1 MAWGE
6 RRSPTWCRIQSPK
19 WRFQHKTEKAPT
31 GVSTGRGGKLV
42 AGAGFEPTTSGFSP
56 SCSSH
61 LQLLPFYLLFREVSV
76 YWRLLVFTADY
87 QLLSPVLSP
96 TFFTEI
102 QGAPHSVYISPIRV
116 VARVHVDV
124 MPEIGCTHLGGYPSR
139 DGPVIEHRAPVMGS
153 H

>member
-1 MAWGE
+1 MTLDF
-6 RRSPTWCRIQSPK
+6 SIQQMGNSSFP
-19 WRFQHKTEKAPT
+19 
-31 GVSTGRGGKLV
+31 GRGRKLV
-42 AGAGFEPTTSGFSP
+42 TGAGFEPTTSGFSP

-87 QLLSPVLSP
+87 RLLSPVLSP

-102 QGAPHSVYISPIRV
+102 QGSPHSVDISPIRV

-124 MPEIGCTHLGGYPSR
+124 MPEVGCTHLGGHPSR

>member
-1 MAWGE
+1 MQDFE
-6 RRSPTWCRIQSPK
+6 TS
-19 WRFQHKTEKAPT
+19 APN
-31 GVSTGRGGKLV
+31 GDFSIKRKRPLPAFPLVGARKLV